1 MPPTCHHP
9 GMGLDDYEQVLLTS
23 RAELRAWLTVN
34 ADTAPGVWAV
44 TYKRATGE
52 PAPSYEE
59 LVLECL
65 CFGWIDSTVRTRD
78 ERTSMQLLAPRK
90 PQSTWAAT
98 NKARVERLLA
108 EGLMTERGLRA
119 IEVAKANGSWSALD
133 AVERLEMPDDL
144 SEALAARPHA
154 RENFDAFPPSARKQ
168 TLWFIVS
175 AKRPAT
181 RATRIAKVADGAA
194 ENLRVL

>member
-1 MPPTCHHP
+1 
-9 GMGLDDYEQVLLTS
+9 MGVDDYEQVLLTS
-23 RAELRAWLTVN
+23 RAQLRSWLTAN
-34 ADTAPGVWAV
+34 ADTSPGVWAV
-44 TYKRATGE
+44 TYKSATGE

-65 CFGWIDSTVRTRD
+65 CFGWIDSTVRARD

-90 PQSTWAAT
+90 PQSTWAAS

-133 AVERLEMPDDL
+133 AVERMEMPDDL
-144 SEALAARPHA
+144 NDALAVRPDARRH
-154 RENFDAFPPSARKQ
+154 FDAFPPSARKQ
-168 TLWFIVS
+168 ALWFILS

-181 RATRIAKVADGAA
+181 RAARIAKVADGAA
-194 ENLRVL
+194 QNLRVV